1 MLELIRKYRTP
12 LLIICLV
19 MTALLIYSSRLR
31 KQPETTLFEKTI
43 LQLASPLQRGVD
55 TSTDSIT
62 NLWRHYLWLIDTS
75 QENDCLFMENR
86 QLRSQ
91 LDQSREIRLE
101 NQRLSALLTLREQ
114 LDMPTLPARV
124 IAEDATSLFQTI
136 IIDRGLEDG
145 LHEGLPVMVPEG
157 LVGRI
162 IRCSDRQSR
171 VLLATDASSAMA
183 VLVQRS
189 RARGICRGRG
199 QALTLDFALAKED
212 IITGDRIVTSGN
224 GGIFPKG
231 LTVGTVSLIQT
242 NELDL
247 FQTVVV
253 TPAVN
258 FSRLEEVL
266 VLLENSP

>member
-12 LLIICLV
+12 LLVVCLV

-31 KQPETTLFEKTI
+31 KQPETTLFEKAI
-43 LQLASPLQRGVD
+43 LFLASPLQRGFD
-55 TSTDSIT
+55 TSTDTISS
-62 NLWRHYLWLIDTS
+62 LWQHYLWLIDTS
-75 QENDCLFMENR
+75 RENDRLFDENR
-86 QLRSQ
+86 WLRNK
-91 LDQSREIRLE
+91 LDQVSEIRLE
-101 NQRLSALLTLREQ
+101 NQRLSALLALREQ

-124 IAEDATSLFQTI
+124 IAEDATSLFQTV

-157 LVGRI
+157 VVGRI
-162 IRCSDRQSR
+162 IRCSGRQSR

-199 QALTLDFALAKED
+199 QSLTLDFALTKED
-212 IITGDRIVTSGN
+212 IVTGDRIITSGN

-231 LTVGTVSLIQT
+231 LAVGTVSLIQT

-247 FQTVVV
+247 FQSVVV
-253 TPAVN
+253 SPAVN

>member
-12 LLIICLV
+12 LLVVFLV
-19 MTALLIYSSRLR
+19 VTALLIYSSRLR
-31 KQPETTLFEKTI
+31 KQLETTLFERAI
-43 LQLASPLQRGVD
+43 LQLASPFQRGFD
-55 TSTDSIT
+55 TSTGAT
-62 NLWRHYLWLIDTS
+62 NNLWRHYLWLIDTS
-75 QENDCLFMENR
+75 RENDRLLGENR
-86 QLRSQ
+86 QLRAR
-91 LDQSREIRLE
+91 LDKVREIQLE
-101 NQRLSALLTLREQ
+101 NQRLSALLALHEQ
-114 LDMPTLPARV
+114 MEIPTLPARV
-124 IAEDATSLFQTI
+124 IAEDATSLFQTVI
-136 IIDRGLEDG
+136 INRGREDG
-145 LHEGLPVMVPEG
+145 LREGLPVIVPEG
-157 LVGRI
+157 VVGRI
-162 IRCSDRQSR
+162 IRCSGRQSR

-199 QALTLDFALAKED
+199 QVLNLDFSLSKED
-212 IITGDRIVTSGN
+212 IITGDRIITSGN